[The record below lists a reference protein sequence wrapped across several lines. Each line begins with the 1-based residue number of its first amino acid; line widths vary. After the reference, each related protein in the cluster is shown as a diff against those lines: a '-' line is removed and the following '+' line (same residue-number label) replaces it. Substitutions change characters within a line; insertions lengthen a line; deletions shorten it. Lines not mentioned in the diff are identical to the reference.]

1 MARLFT
7 VAISEANY
15 NNTKEQIWLL
25 NNVCS
30 RIKALATV
38 SHSVSNDSYAGYTDL
53 IELLVQVIEASTG
66 LKGYPPQYQ
75 EIEEA
80 LKSLLVGYES
90 QYSESHIKEA
100 RQEYANK
107 QSDFQEELDQIED
120 KINSDCELETR
131 EAYRFF
137 HRAAKDRSDKK
148 SRFLYSTKK
157 SGFKDI

>member
-15 NNTKEQIWLL
+15 NKTEEQIWLL

-30 RIKALATV
+30 RIKSLATV

-66 LKGYPPQYQ
+66 LNGYPPQYQ
-75 EIEEA
+75 EIEKA

-90 QYSESHIKEA
+90 QYSESQIKEA

-107 QSDFQEELDQIED
+107 QSDFQEELDQIEE
-120 KINSDCELETR
+120 KLDCDGGLECN
-131 EAYRFF
+131 EAWQFF
-137 HRAAKDRSDKK
+137 HRDARRRRPIRKFR
-148 SRFLYSTKK
+148 
-157 SGFKDI
+157 

>member
-1 MARLFT
+1 MARLFI

-15 NNTKEQIWLL
+15 NKTEDQIWLL

-30 RIKALATV
+30 RIKSLANV

-66 LKGYPPQYQ
+66 LNGYGPQYQ
-75 EIEEA
+75 EIQEA

-107 QSDFQEELDQIED
+107 QSDFQEELDQIEE
-120 KINSDCELETR
+120 KLDCDGELENKQVF
-131 EAYRFF
+131 RFF
-137 HRAAKDRSDKK
+137 HRDAKRK
-148 SRFLYSTKK
+148 SSFRRQTLRKNA
-157 SGFKDI
+157 DERNI

>member
-15 NNTKEQIWLL
+15 NNTEDQIWLL

-30 RIKALATV
+30 RIKSLATV
-38 SHSVSNDSYAGYTDL
+38 FHSVSNDSYAGYTEL

-66 LKGYPPQYQ
+66 LNGYGPQYS
-75 EIEEA
+75 EIEKA

-107 QSDFQEELDQIED
+107 QYDFKEG
-120 KINSDCELETR
+120 LE
-131 EAYRFF
+131 
-137 HRAAKDRSDKK
+137 
-148 SRFLYSTKK
+148 
-157 SGFKDI
+157 